1 MILGSLEEDSFSEYK
16 INKKNEYKIKSHLVS
31 ERFLLMIIK
40 VLSSSLIVKRRTL
53 NNIKKFLDVIDRKY
67 YCRDTNI
74 EAMLLT
80 CDMLVATRMKSPNSI
95 IDINTLLFKTD
106 TLLTDQYEEC
116 KDHLIQPTMQLSR
129 TEQPNDELDFVDVS
143 LDYNLKY
150 HKVIANKDEL
160 YELASEMTTCAYT
173 DFKSVFDKFRKLVT
187 DFYNFF
193 RSTDTET
200 ETNQVVHTSD
210 SSFVDYLKETLD
222 AIKNP
227 DSALIT
233 GIQYLNSSLGPR
245 GGFQNKNAYIFYANT
260 NSFKSAFLLHLARMI
275 QRYNADRVIQR
286 YKETGRIPTILF
298 VEGENDNDED
308 NERLFKM
315 VAKKNLGNCTSDDEM
330 SQIWERTYS
339 SDPDNP
345 IDISMLHVDARSM
358 TVQDID
364 DTIESL
370 NEQGYDVICTIIDYL
385 EMIAPSQEDS
395 GKDIRLQYKNI
406 AESLLNLAKNR
417 NIPVIT
423 AHQLN
428 RAGGAMLSNS
438 KMQGQSNV
446 LANMTNEY
454 IGESYAIEKAM
465 SYSAF
470 IDIEEH
476 DGKKY
481 LIYKRNKTRYSRFGK
496 EYFVH
501 EIHDGIILDDDL
513 GLSKPLSLDRVPD
526 GQTTINMTN
535 DSNHGSRGIIDI
547 RTKKPEEE
555 KPVIKKEEEPKAL
568 NSEVKEISPMIYLLD
583 FNDWYNYIPK
593 FGLEDVCE
601 IQEEIGLCNSH
612 IDMIGESEYYFLD
625 GEITV

>member
-1 MILGSLEEDSFSEYK
+1 MMLGNIDEDGSFSEYK
-16 INKKNEYKIKSHLVS
+16 LNKKRNTKIKSHLVS
-31 ERFLLMIIK
+31 ERFLLSIIK
-40 VLSSSLIVKRRTL
+40 VLSSSLTIRRRSL
-53 NNIKKFLDVIDRKY
+53 NNIKRFLDIIDRPY

-80 CDMLVATRMKSPNSI
+80 CDMLVATRMSNPNTI

-129 TEQPNDELDFVDVS
+129 TEQPVDELEFIDVS

-150 HKVIANKDEL
+150 NKIITEKDDL
-160 YELASEMTTCAYT
+160 YDLASSITTCAYT
-173 DFKSVFDKFRKLVT
+173 DFKNVFTKFRNMIT

-193 RSTDTET
+193 RSTDVESDQ
-200 ETNQVVHTSD
+200 NQIVHTSEPT
-210 SSFVDYLKETLD
+210 FVDYLKETMD
-222 AIKNP
+222 SIKNP
-227 DSALIT
+227 ESALVT

-275 QRYNADRVIQR
+275 QKYNVDRVIKK

-298 VEGENDNDED
+298 VEGENDDDED

-315 VAKKNLGNCTSDDEM
+315 VCHKNLGNCTSNSEM
-330 SQIWERTYS
+330 EQMWYRTYGTE
-339 SDPDNP
+339 DQNP
-345 IDISMLHVDARSM
+345 IDISLLHVDARSM
-358 TVQDID
+358 SVNDID
-364 DTIESL
+364 DKIESL
-370 NEQGYDVICTIIDYL
+370 NEEGYDVICCIVDYL
-385 EMIAPSQEDS
+385 EMIAPAPEDS
-395 GKDIRLQYKNI
+395 NKDIRLQYKTI

-428 RAGGAMLSNS
+428 RAGGTLLTNS
-438 KMQGQSNV
+438 KMQGQVNV

-476 DGKKY
+476 NDKRY
-481 LIYKRNKTRYSRFGK
+481 LVYKRNKSRFKRFGK

-501 EIHDGIILDDDL
+501 EIHDGIILDDDF
-513 GLSKPLSLDRVPD
+513 GLSTPISLDKIPD
-526 GQTTINMTN
+526 GNTIINN
-535 DSNHGSRGIIDI
+535 NNSNVGARGIYDI
-547 RTKKPEEE
+547 RS
-555 KPVIKKEEEPKAL
+555 KKEPPKPQTIENKEPEQKI
-568 NSEVKEISPMIYLLD
+568 EKRHSPMSLLLD
-583 FNDWYNYIPK
+583 FNDWYLYIDRL
-593 FGLEDVCE
+593 GLENICE
-601 IQEEIGLCNSH
+601 LQEEVSLFNSKKETV
-612 IDMIGESEYYFLD
+612 GETEYYFLND
-625 GEITV
+625 

>member
-1 MILGSLEEDSFSEYK
+1 MVLGNIDEDGSFSEFK
-16 INKKNEYKIKSHLVS
+16 LNKKQNYKIKSHLVS
-31 ERFLLMIIK
+31 ERFLLTIIK
-40 VLSSSLIVKRRTL
+40 VLSSSLTVTRRSL

-80 CDMLVATRMKSPNSI
+80 CDMLVATRMSNPNSI

-116 KDHLIQPTMQLSR
+116 KDHLIQPTIQLSR
-129 TEQPNDELDFVDVS
+129 TEQPADELEFVDVS

-150 HKVIANKDEL
+150 NKIIAEKDDL
-160 YELASEMTTCAYT
+160 YELASEISTCAYT
-173 DFKSVFDKFRKLVT
+173 DFKTVFEKFRNLIT

-193 RSTDTET
+193 RSTDSQTGA
-200 ETNQVVHTSD
+200 NQVVHTSE
-210 SSFVDYLKETLD
+210 STFVDYLKETLD

-227 DSALIT
+227 ESALIT

-245 GGFQNKNAYIFYANT
+245 GGFQNKNAYIYYANT

-275 QRYNADRVIQR
+275 QKYNADRVIKKF
-286 YKETGRIPTILF
+286 KETGRIPTILF

-315 VAKKNLGNCTSDDEM
+315 VAHKNLGNCTSDDEM
-330 SQIWERTYS
+330 IQTWEKTYGK
-339 SDPDNP
+339 DPDNP

-370 NEQGYDVICTIIDYL
+370 NEQGYDVICCIIDYL
-385 EMIAPSQEDS
+385 EMIAPDREDS

-428 RAGGAMLSNS
+428 RAGGALLSNS
-438 KMQGQSNV
+438 KMQGQTNV

-476 DGKKY
+476 NGHKY
-481 LIYKRNKTRYSRFGK
+481 LVYKRNKTRYSRFGK

-501 EIHDGIILDDDL
+501 EIRDGIILDDDI
-513 GLSKPLSLDRVPD
+513 GLSQPLSLDKIPD
-526 GQTTINMTN
+526 SDTAINITN
-535 DSNHGSRGIIDI
+535 KNEGSRGIYDI

-555 KPVIKKEEEPKAL
+555 KKNIDKDGIVKPVKQ
-568 NSEVKEISPMIYLLD
+568 ISPLVYLLD
-583 FNDWYNYIPK
+583 FNDWYNYIGKYP
-593 FGLEDVCE
+593 LDEICE
-601 IQEEIGLCNSH
+601 IQDEINICDAKIQTVG
-612 IDMIGESEYYFLD
+612 DSEYYF
-625 GEITV
+625 I